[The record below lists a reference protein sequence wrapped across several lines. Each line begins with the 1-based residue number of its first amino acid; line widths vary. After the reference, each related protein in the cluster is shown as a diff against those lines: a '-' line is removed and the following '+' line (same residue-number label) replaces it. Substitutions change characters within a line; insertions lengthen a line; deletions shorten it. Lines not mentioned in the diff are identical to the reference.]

1 MNVRLLVLLALSCKL
16 FAANPI
22 ITNVFT
28 ADPAPLVV
36 GDTVYLYVGQ
46 DEAVQD
52 QDGYRLNRW
61 LVYSSTN
68 MADWVS
74 HGSPLKP
81 ADFSWSSGKA
91 YAAHV
96 TEKDDKYYFFVSTG
110 LRPRAMGIGVA
121 VSDSPTGTFR
131 DAIGKPLITA
141 DMTPDRRNHGWED
154 IDPAVFTDTDGVTYL
169 FWGNETCYW
178 AKLKPNLIELDGKIH
193 AIPAEQ
199 VKGYTEAPWIHK
211 RGGFYYLT
219 YAQGFPEKT
228 AYSMS
233 TRIIGPWEY
242 KGVLAEVAGNSTT
255 IHQGIIHFKGRD
267 YFFYHNGALQHL
279 YDDAGKLLRT
289 YGGGNRRS
297 VCIDYLYYNDD
308 GTLKRVVQTSEGV
321 GPVEPD
327 PAKAIKQANPVPTE
341 KDMAAYLMVYFKDE
355 THGVYMALSSDGYS
369 FTDVNNGQPVF
380 EGHAIALQK
389 GVRDPHISRGPDGMF
404 YLVMTDLHIYGQ
416 RAGYRDTEWERPG
429 SNYGWGNNRALVLM
443 KSTDLI
449 NWSRTNLRV
458 DKAFDGLENIGCAW
472 APQTLYDP
480 DKDKMM
486 LYYSMRFGNDLNRIY
501 YTYMNDDFTRM
512 ETYPELLFEYP
523 KDVSYIDGD
532 ITRVGDQYHLFY
544 VPHDGR
550 AGIKHA
556 VSDAIN
562 SGYVYRP
569 AWVDLERVS
578 CEAPN
583 LWKRIGQDVWVLM
596 YDVYRAQ
603 PNNMGFSETSDFQT
617 FTNLGHFNRGV
628 MKGTNFERPKHGA
641 VVHLSAAEAR
651 RLADHWGI
659 EYY

>member
-1 MNVRLLVLLALSCKL
+1 
-16 FAANPI
+16 
-22 ITNVFT
+22 
-28 ADPAPLVV
+28 
-36 GDTVYLYVGQ
+36 
-46 DEAVQD
+46 
-52 QDGYRLNRW
+52 
-61 LVYSSTN
+61 
-68 MADWVS
+68 
-74 HGSPLKP
+74 
-81 ADFSWSSGKA
+81 
-91 YAAHV
+91 
-96 TEKDDKYYFFVSTG
+96 
-110 LRPRAMGIGVA
+110 
-121 VSDSPTGTFR
+121 
-131 DAIGKPLITA
+131 
-141 DMTPDRRNHGWED
+141 
-154 IDPAVFTDTDGVTYL
+154 
-169 FWGNETCYW
+169 
-178 AKLKPNLIELDGKIH
+178 
-193 AIPAEQ
+193 
-199 VKGYTEAPWIHK
+199 
-211 RGGFYYLT
+211 
-219 YAQGFPEKT
+219 
-228 AYSMS
+228 
-233 TRIIGPWEY
+233 
-242 KGVLAEVAGNSTT
+242 
-255 IHQGIIHFKGRD
+255 
-267 YFFYHNGALQHL
+267 
-279 YDDAGKLLRT
+279 
-289 YGGGNRRS
+289 
-297 VCIDYLYYNDD
+297 
-308 GTLKRVVQTSEGV
+308 
-321 GPVEPD
+321 
-327 PAKAIKQANPVPTE
+327 
-341 KDMAAYLMVYFKDE
+341 
-355 THGVYMALSSDGYS
+355 
-369 FTDVNNGQPVF
+369 
-380 EGHAIALQK
+380 LQK

-472 APQTLYDP
+472 APQALYDP

-562 SGYVYRP
+562 SGYVYR
-569 AWVDLERVS
+569 ADWVDPERVS

-583 LWKRIGQDVWVLM
+583 LWKRIGQETWVLM